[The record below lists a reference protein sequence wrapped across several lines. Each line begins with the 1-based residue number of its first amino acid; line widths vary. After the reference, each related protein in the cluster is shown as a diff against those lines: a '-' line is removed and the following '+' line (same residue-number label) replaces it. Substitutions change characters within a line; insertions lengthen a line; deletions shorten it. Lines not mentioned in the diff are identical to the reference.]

1 MVETIVTSSL
11 NAIREKSQSSD
22 GVKAPQELIDFIEK
36 HPYSK
41 VDGYIYGNK
50 SAKIISEEGESAGPT
65 VHSYFHSFVN
75 SLEQKGDEE
84 TMNNQ
89 NSTDTL
95 FKELKIDMREREE
108 RSRKEISDREER
120 YERQLERFA
129 QESQQREERIRQ
141 ETKEREERIEKM
153 INGVNSKVEDHAKYF
168 ESIKTQNFWGNITVF
183 VALVAILVTLMLALF
198 NQ

>member
-1 MVETIVTSSL
+1 MAESTVTSTRG
-11 NAIREKSQSSD
+11 AIKWNFHHDKELE
-22 GVKAPQELIDFIEK
+22 APQDLLKLMEK
-36 HPYSK
+36 HQESK
-41 VDGYIYGNK
+41 IDGYIYGNNAVK
-50 SAKIISEEGESAGPT
+50 MKHPETENISSSIQ
-65 VHSYFHSFVN
+65 SYFHRGNDPVAN
-75 SLEQKGDEE
+75 KGDE
-84 TMNNQ
+84 TMNNHD
-89 NSTDTL
+89 STDTL

-168 ESIKTQNFWGNITVF
+168 ESIKNQNFWGNITVF